1 MDGMELP
8 GFKKKSF
15 SMYYGGGEIWF
26 EHLDGMY
33 GYTDLAIQKLASDYI
48 QLKKPSMPSLIA
60 VNLDET
66 QVNEELCNE
75 IARAFTVKEKRYTKI
90 VFIGVKRQQK
100 KLLQRLLSNNGF
112 ALAFINDFEKAKEW
126 LISE

>member
-1 MDGMELP
+1 MNGTELP

-26 EHLDGMY
+26 EHLDGLY
-33 GYTDLAIQKLASDYI
+33 GYTDLVIQKLKLDYD
-48 QLKKPSMPSLIA
+48 QFKKPSMPSLIA

-66 QVNEELCNE
+66 IVNEELCNE
-75 IARAFTVKEKRYTKI
+75 IVGVFTAQGKIYTKI
-90 VFIGVKRQQK
+90 VFIGVKRLQQKYLQK
-100 KLLQRLLSNNGF
+100 KLSYNGF